1 MACLE
6 EVRAV
11 QARGFEELALEGRG
25 GKGKGAKG
33 AKGAWGRKRERGGVG
48 HDSSERKEQ

>member
-1 MACLE
+1 M
-6 EVRAV
+6 

-33 AKGAWGRKRERGGVG
+33 VWGRKREREGVG

>member
-11 QARGFEELALEGRG
+11 QARGFAELAVEGRG
-25 GKGKGAKG
+25 KGKG